1 MDIDLAALRA
11 LERERD
17 ISLDVLIP
25 AIEQAL
31 LVAYHRTDGSQRI
44 ARVELDRK
52 TGHVIVWAREEGDL
66 LPVTEEG
73 ERPQRGEPGPEF
85 DDTPV
90 GFGRIAASTARQ
102 VIVQRLRDLEDE
114 AILGDFKGREGDV
127 ISGII
132 QQSQDPRNV
141 LVDFGTVEGILPLAE
156 QVPGER
162 YVHGERLRCFVVSV

>member
-1 MDIDLAALRA
+1 MPRCPRRWSRSSSRGLPTPPAPTGTTPTSPRRTDMDIDLAALRA

-132 QQSQDPRNV
+132 QQ
-141 LVDFGTVEGILPLAE
+141 
-156 QVPGER
+156 
-162 YVHGERLRCFVVSV
+162 